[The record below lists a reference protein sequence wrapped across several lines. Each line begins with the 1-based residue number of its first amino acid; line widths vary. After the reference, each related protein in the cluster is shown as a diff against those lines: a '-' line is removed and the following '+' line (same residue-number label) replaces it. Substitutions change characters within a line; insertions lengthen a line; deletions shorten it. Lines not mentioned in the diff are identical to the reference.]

1 MGCQSRAVFWQ
12 DQMSNELAVLGDQKS
27 KQGKERLWKSLAIII
42 DSYDEWGLEV
52 GDIARETL
60 SQEL

>member
-1 MGCQSRAVFWQ
+1 
-12 DQMSNELAVLGDQKS
+12 MSNELAVLGDQKS